1 MQGKGITYSAVTFIT
16 LAKNAFKEL
25 GKNDPLRMAGA
36 TAFFTTFA
44 LPPILIILIQILG
57 LVFNPKR
64 ITAQL
69 VIKLSDIIG
78 KESVQ
83 QVVNTLMGFRKMAQ
97 NPLITIGGFI
107 FLMFVATTL
116 FKVIKSSLN
125 QVWKIKAIRK
135 HTLYAALNTRWRSFF
150 VILVAGILFVIG
162 LLAEAMQAYLGKYLY
177 EFSPLLANYF
187 NSALNYI
194 LSFIM
199 VTAWFGI
206 LFRYLPDAR
215 AKWKIAF
222 LGGFV
227 TSILF
232 NLGKVILHWLLTYN
246 NFTSVYGA
254 SASIVLLLLFVFY
267 SSLILY
273 YGAAFT
279 KVWAAYIGK
288 PITPLPYAVHYH
300 LADDDENEV
309 KVEQ

>member
-1 MQGKGITYSAVTFIT
+1 
-16 LAKNAFKEL
+16 
-25 GKNDPLRMAGA
+25 
-36 TAFFTTFA
+36 
-44 LPPILIILIQILG
+44 
-57 LVFNPKR
+57 
-64 ITAQL
+64 
-69 VIKLSDIIG
+69 
-78 KESVQ
+78 
-83 QVVNTLMGFRKMAQ
+83 
-97 NPLITIGGFI
+97 
-107 FLMFVATTL
+107 MFVATTL